1 MNKEIETI
9 AKEYFEL
16 KEKIKVLERRRSEL
30 KEVLFTEFDSNDVD
44 EVYTEDV
51 HVYRVNRPKISWNET
66 ILKSI
71 LAPKGLWKAVL
82 RVENKKV
89 RDLIENGLISESE
102 LEEAKATRDMWYTY
116 AEQVSL
122 MEQTNASHSTP
133 TGTEVG
139 GVKRL
144 IITDL
149 SRMKEGRICIVG
161 IDREYNVIRPVIPYS
176 GVKEDYILDE
186 TGKLIITPFAEIEF
200 KFIRPL
206 SKSPH
211 AEDWELDTNYRP
223 RLIGRFSEEAMRGF
237 LERISYRSVRE
248 IFGTAIH
255 EGRYTNPGDGNR
267 SLGTVKSVKVMGVN
281 YSMKED
287 GTYKYRITFS
297 DMGENVYN
305 LPVTDCAFRRY
316 CDRLRVLEGRSTN
329 AIGLEL
335 QQRLNQRETF
345 LRVGLTRPF
354 AKMHNR
360 CYLQVSGIHAFPD
373 YKEKDQDRGEIYSGK
388 SKAYSGG
395 NVRKLH
401 PRAYEQWTEEDD
413 ERLITERQSGK
424 TIEELMELFGRQK
437 GGIESRLRKL
447 GLLS

>member
-1 MNKEIETI
+1 MNKEIKTI

-16 KEKIKVLERRRSEL
+16 KEKIRVLEKRRSEL
-30 KEVLFTEFDSNDVD
+30 KEVLFAEFDSSGVD
-44 EVYTEDV
+44 EVCAEDI

-71 LAPKGLWKAVL
+71 LAPKGLWEAVL
-82 RVENKKV
+82 IVKNKKV

-133 TGTEVG
+133 TRTEVG

-149 SRMKEGRICIVG
+149 SRMKQGRICIVG

-186 TGKLIITPFAEIEF
+186 TGKPIITPFAEIEF

-206 SKSPH
+206 SKPPH

-223 RLIGRFSEEAMRGF
+223 RLISRLSEEALRGF
-237 LERISYRSVRE
+237 LERISDRSVRE
-248 IFGTAIH
+248 IFGAVIH
-255 EGRYTNPGDGNR
+255 EGRYTNSGEGNR

-287 GTYKYRITFS
+287 GNYKYRITFS
-297 DMGENVYN
+297 DGGGNVYN

-316 CDRLRVLEGRSTN
+316 CDRMRVSEGRSTS

-335 QQRLNQRETF
+335 QQRLDQRETF

-373 YKEKDQDRGEIYSGK
+373 YREESPDKKELHSGE
-388 SKAYSGG
+388 SKAHSV
-395 NVRKLH
+395 NDIRKTH
-401 PRAYEQWTEEDD
+401 PRAYEQWTDEED
-413 ERLITERQSGK
+413 EMLIADYKAGK
-424 TIEELMELFGRQK
+424 TIEELMELFGRQR
-437 GGIESRLRKL
+437 GGIRSRLRKL
-447 GLLS
+447 GLLL

>member
-16 KEKIKVLERRRSEL
+16 KEKIKVLKKRRSEL
-30 KEVLFTEFDSNDVD
+30 KEVLFTEFDSSGVD
-44 EVYTEDV
+44 EVYAEDV
-51 HVYRVNRPKISWNET
+51 HVYRVNRPRISWNET

-71 LAPKGLWKAVL
+71 LEPKSLWDAVI

-89 RDLIENGLISESE
+89 QDLIENGLISESE

-116 AEQVSL
+116 AEHVFPV
-122 MEQTNASHSTP
+122 EHADASHSTP

-161 IDREYNVIRPVIPYS
+161 IDREDNVIRPVIPYG
-176 GVKEDYILDE
+176 GVKEDYILDK
-186 TGKLIITPFAEIEF
+186 TGKPIITPFAEIEF

-206 SKSPH
+206 SKPPH
-211 AEDWELDTNYRP
+211 SEDWELDTNYMPRFVGRP
-223 RLIGRFSEEAMRGF
+223 SEENLIGF
-237 LERISYRSVRE
+237 LERISDRSVRD
-248 IFGTAIH
+248 IFGAAIH
-255 EGRYTNPGDGNR
+255 EGRYTNLGEGNR
-267 SLGTVKSVKVMGVN
+267 SLGAVKAVKVMGVN

-287 GTYKYRITFS
+287 GNYKYRITFS
-297 DMGENVYN
+297 DMGGNIYN

-316 CDRLRVLEGRSTN
+316 CDRMRVLEGRSTS

-335 QQRLNQRETF
+335 QQRLDQRETF

-373 YKEKDQDRGEIYSGK
+373 YREKNPYREKLYSGD
-388 SKAYSGG
+388 SKAHS
-395 NVRKLH
+395 VREIQKTH
-401 PRAYEQWTEEDD
+401 PQAYEPWTEDD
-413 ERLITERQSGK
+413 DARLIAECRSGK
-424 TIEELMELFGRQK
+424 TIEELMELFGRQR
-437 GGIESRLRKL
+437 GGIDSRLRKL

>member
-1 MNKEIETI
+1 MKKEIETI

-16 KEKIKVLERRRSEL
+16 KEKIRTLERRRSEL

-44 EVYTEDV
+44 EVYAEDV

-71 LAPKGLWKAVL
+71 LAPKGLWEAVL
-82 RVENKKV
+82 RVENEKI
-89 RDLIENGLISESE
+89 RDLIESGLISESE

-116 AEQVSL
+116 AERVFPG
-122 MEQTNASHSTP
+122 EHADASHSTP

-161 IDREYNVIRPVIPYS
+161 IDGEDNVIRPVIPHG
-176 GVKEDYILDE
+176 GVKEDYILDK
-186 TGKLIITPFAEIEF
+186 TGKPIITPFAEIEF

-206 SKSPH
+206 PKPPH
-211 AEDWELDTNYRP
+211 TEDWELDTNYRP
-223 RLIGRFSEEAMRGF
+223 GLIGRLSEEELRGF
-237 LERISYRSVRE
+237 MERISDRSVRE
-248 IFGTAIH
+248 IFGAVIH
-255 EGRYTNPGDGNR
+255 EGRYTNPGEGNR
-267 SLGTVKSVKVMGVN
+267 SLGVIKAVKVLGVN
-281 YSMKED
+281 YSMKEV
-287 GTYKYRITFS
+287 GKYGYRITFS
-297 DMGENVYN
+297 DMSGEVYN
-305 LPVTDCAFRRY
+305 LPVTDCAFRMY
-316 CDRLRVLEGRSTN
+316 CDRLRIREGRSTG

-335 QQRLNQRETF
+335 QQKLNRSEVF

-373 YKEKDQDRGEIYSGK
+373 YREMDHDRGGIHSGK
-388 SKAYSGG
+388 SEAYSMRG
-395 NVRKLH
+395 V
-401 PRAYEQWTEEDD
+401 
-413 ERLITERQSGK
+413 
-424 TIEELMELFGRQK
+424 
-437 GGIESRLRKL
+437 
-447 GLLS
+447 

>member
-1 MNKEIETI
+1 
-9 AKEYFEL
+9 
-16 KEKIKVLERRRSEL
+16 
-30 KEVLFTEFDSNDVD
+30 
-44 EVYTEDV
+44 
-51 HVYRVNRPKISWNET
+51 VYRVNRPRISWNET

-71 LAPKGLWKAVL
+71 LEPKSLWEAVL
-82 RVENKKV
+82 RVENKKI

-102 LEEAKATRDMWYTY
+102 LEEAKAARDMWYTY

-161 IDREYNVIRPVIPYS
+161 IDREDNVIRPVIPYS

-186 TGKLIITPFAEIEF
+186 TGKPIITPFAEIEF

-206 SKSPH
+206 PKPPH
-211 AEDWELDTNYRP
+211 TEDWELDMNYRP
-223 RLIGRFSEEAMRGF
+223 GLIGRLSEEELRGF
-237 LERISYRSVRE
+237 MERISDRSVRE
-248 IFGTAIH
+248 IFGAVIH
-255 EGRYTNPGDGNR
+255 GGRYTNPGEGNR
-267 SLGTVKSVKVMGVN
+267 SLGAIKAVKVLGVN

-297 DMGENVYN
+297 DMGGDVYN

-316 CDRLRVLEGRSTN
+316 CDRMRVPLHSGDSKSHSV
-329 AIGLEL
+329 
-335 QQRLNQRETF
+335 REIQKT
-345 LRVGLTRPF
+345 
-354 AKMHNR
+354 
-360 CYLQVSGIHAFPD
+360 
-373 YKEKDQDRGEIYSGK
+373 
-388 SKAYSGG
+388 
-395 NVRKLH
+395 H
-401 PRAYEQWTEEDD
+401 PRAYEPWTEEDD
-413 ERLITERQSGK
+413 ARLIAERRSGK
-424 TIEELMELFGRQK
+424 TIEELMELFGRQR
-437 GGIESRLRKL
+437 GGIRSRLGKL